1 MRERFLILFVGISC
15 TISWFLW
22 SVVLILISPEEL
34 GFLSV
39 FFFFATLGAAFF
51 TSSLLFFY
59 YIRIKIL
66 KFDPF
71 YRQFHI
77 IFRESLLVA
86 LWVFGLLILSR
97 QHLMSGKNF
106 ILSLAFIILIDFF
119 LAVTYD
125 KRRFKRT

>member
-39 FFFFATLGAAFF
+39 FFFFATLGVAFF
-51 TSSLLFFY
+51 TSFLLFFY

-86 LWVFGLLILSR
+86 LWILGLLILSR

>member
-1 MRERFLILFVGISC
+1 MRERFLILIVGISC

-39 FFFFATLGAAFF
+39 FFFFTTLGVAFF
-51 TSSLLFFY
+51 TSFLLFFY

-86 LWVFGLLILSR
+86 LWILGLLILSR